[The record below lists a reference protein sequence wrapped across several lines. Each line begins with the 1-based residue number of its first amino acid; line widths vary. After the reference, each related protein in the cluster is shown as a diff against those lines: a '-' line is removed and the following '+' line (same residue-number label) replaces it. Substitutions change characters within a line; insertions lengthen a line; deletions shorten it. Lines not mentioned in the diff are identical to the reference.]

1 MLSRKQ
7 IINLNFIIMEK
18 NEKLK
23 ALAAVAEGFG
33 LTAEEAAAYFGKI
46 SVCSDK
52 TEEVSVQS
60 EEAVLPDVVCPGMYY
75 YSDRTISAEVIPE
88 KQISGVVGWVDES
101 GRHGLV
107 LGLQEAELPWSSVYL
122 KPGTFKKSG
131 KENTRLILEAA
142 RRQNKKAAAAEW
154 CAAYAFDGVRVG
166 EAFLPSKDELVKIFR
181 NLDSVQEALE
191 EIKQPQLEEYDWYRS
206 SSEYYT
212 SGNAWVVR
220 PSDGYMDDYGK
231 DNDYRVRCVLAF

>member
-1 MLSRKQ
+1 
-7 IINLNFIIMEK
+7 MEK

-23 ALAAVAEGFG
+23 ALAAVAEGLG
-33 LTAEEAAAYFGKI
+33 LTAEDVAAYFGKI
-46 SVCSDK
+46 SV
-52 TEEVSVQS
+52 QS
-60 EEAVLPDVVCPGMYY
+60 EETTAVDVICPGMYY

-181 NLDSVQEALE
+181 NFGAIQKALE
-191 EIKQPQLEEYDWYRS
+191 KISSCLLKEDYWYW
-206 SSEYYT
+206 SSEEFI
-212 SGNAWVVR
+212 
-220 PSDGYMDDYGK
+220 DK
-231 DNDYRVRCVLAF
+231 RCVWIVKPSGCRVDGSYHGKNCIFCYVCAVWEF

>member
-1 MLSRKQ
+1 
-7 IINLNFIIMEK
+7 MEK

-75 YSDRTISAEVIPE
+75 YSDGTISAEVLSK
-88 KQISGVVGWVDES
+88 KQLSGVVGWVDDS

-107 LGLQEAELPWSSVYL
+107 LGLREKKLPWSSDYL
-122 KPGTFKKSG
+122 EPNTFKKSG

-142 RRQNKKAAAAEW
+142 QKQNKKAEAAVW
-154 CAAYAFDGVRVG
+154 CALYAFDGVRVG
-166 EAFLPSKDELVKIFR
+166 EAFLPSKDELVEIFK
-181 NLDSVQEALE
+181 NLSAIQKALE
-191 EIKQPQLEEYDWYRS
+191 KISRCLLKEDYWYWS
-206 SSEYYT
+206 SSEYDYYD
-212 SGNAWVVR
+212 AWTVR
-220 PSDGYMDDYGK
+220 PFDGYMSSNSGK
-231 DNDYRVRCVLAF
+231 IYRYRVRCVFAF

>member
-23 ALAAVAEGFG
+23 ALAVVAEGFG

-88 KQISGVVGWVDES
+88 KQISGVVGWVDKS

-206 SSEYYT
+206 SSEDYNYY
-212 SGNAWVVR
+212 NAWVVR
-220 PSDGYMDDYGK
+220 PSDGDMYYTNKDY
-231 DNDYRVRCVLAF
+231 DYRVRCVLAF

>member
-1 MLSRKQ
+1 
-7 IINLNFIIMEK
+7 MEK

-23 ALAAVAEGFG
+23 ALAAVAEGLG

-75 YSDRTISAEVIPE
+75 YSDGTISAEVIPE
-88 KQISGVVGWVDES
+88 KQISGVVGWVDGS

-107 LGLQEAELPWSSVYL
+107 LGLREKKLPWSSDYL
-122 KPGTFKKSG
+122 EPNTFKKSG

-166 EAFLPSKDELVKIFR
+166 EAFLPSKDELVEIFK
-181 NLDSVQEALE
+181 NFGAIQEALGK
-191 EIKQPQLEEYDWYRS
+191 INQPLLVEQRRYYWS
-206 SSEYYT
+206 SSEHNYYMV
-212 SGNAWVVR
+212 WRVR
-220 PSDGYMDDYGK
+220 PSDGRVHYGQK
-231 DNDYRVRCVLAF
+231 YYRYNSIRCVFAF